1 MYIYIREWVQLKM
14 IRCVEG
20 KKYAHGWKLG
30 VELHEKKFL
39 KISSDATSTVVLKV
53 ANQNQSSK
61 TTDGPLIQRT
71 VYRWVVKHF
80 LKQ

>member
-1 MYIYIREWVQLKM
+1 M
-14 IRCVEG
+14 EG

-61 TTDGPLIQRT
+61 TTDGPLIQ
-71 VYRWVVKHF
+71 KNS
-80 LKQ
+80 L